1 MPALPSQIYETTI
14 YDRESG
20 QWFSLASAPLR
31 SLADRDAVGVAA
43 ELAGDDGAHVA
54 TVEPWSLPFLIDAL
68 LRRYPSLGWEWDR
81 WEHLDRFVLYRNRD
95 GPSAFAQ
102 HLAYQRIV
110 PVESSPLTNRS
121 LTELFVAGGGA
132 VTAYVT
138 HHPALILAG
147 PTGVF
152 LCTVARHLGDGIG
165 VPLRDRLWRALG
177 ASEDSLRHD
186 DKPPDGDEHE
196 REDDG

>member
-1 MPALPSQIYETTI
+1 MPVRPAQIYETTV

-20 QWFSLASAPLR
+20 QWISLASAPLR
-31 SLADRDAVGVAA
+31 SLADRDAA
-43 ELAGDDGAHVA
+43 ELATEIAGDDGAHVA
-54 TVEPWSLPFLIDAL
+54 TIEPWGLPFLIDAV
-68 LRRYPSLGWEWDR
+68 LRQYPSLGWEWDR

-102 HLAYQRIV
+102 QLAYDRIV
-110 PVESSPLTNRS
+110 PVESSPLTSRS
-121 LTELFVAGGGA
+121 LAELFVGGGA

-147 PTGVF
+147 PAGVL

-165 VPLRDRLWRALG
+165 VPMRDRLWRALG
-177 ASEDSLRHD
+177 ASEDSLGRD
-186 DKPPDGDEHE
+186 VNLLMATRTSPKTTVS
-196 REDDG
+196 